1 MITVGMALVMTKFV
15 LMIMTIMTMKEH
27 RSESEESGDCYF
39 KAQGETSNKSGRAA
53 FLLQPQCSFWVF
65 L

>member
-15 LMIMTIMTMKEH
+15 LMIMTMKEH

>member
-1 MITVGMALVMTKFV
+1 MITVRMALVMTKFV
-15 LMIMTIMTMKEH
+15 LMIMTMKEH